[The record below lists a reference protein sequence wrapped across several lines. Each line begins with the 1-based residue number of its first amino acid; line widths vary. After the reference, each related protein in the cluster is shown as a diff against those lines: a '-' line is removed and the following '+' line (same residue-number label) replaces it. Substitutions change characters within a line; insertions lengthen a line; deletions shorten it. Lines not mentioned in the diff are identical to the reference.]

1 MTQEEMSKIEGPG
14 EFYAKKCD
22 ISQESEVV
30 DAFDWIKDTF
40 GSLQILVNNA
50 GTGKIGK
57 IEGKDQSP

>member
-1 MTQEEMSKIEGPG
+1 MSKIEGPG

-57 IEGKDQSP
+57 IEGKD